1 MRGKSVVSEDNVT
14 DAGAIVGKVGV
25 GVLRAVAPGAVAWL
39 KTQVAGKTILFVGP
53 SRAGKTSF
61 INYLRSGSYTD
72 PSDGIPRTQ
81 NTKNTGSLQLKS
93 PNGMLSIDLKKI
105 VDTKGQDF
113 PRAHAELVSKYRPH
127 ALCVLADASSDWS
140 SSNSNPDK
148 NGRAWLEEFLEGI
161 CEIRQT
167 DHNIFRRLKSFTVLV
182 NKSDLVTDE
191 SVRNRRSKQI
201 KLITKTY
208 FRGGTGRISDMLNV
222 KFLSLIEDH
231 DKGQSAAKAA
241 LTVFTPFVRD

>member
-1 MRGKSVVSEDNVT
+1 VGGSVVGEESVA

-39 KTQVAGKTILFVGP
+39 KTQVAGKTVLFVGP

-61 INYLRSGSYTD
+61 INYLRSGAYTD
-72 PSDGIPRTQ
+72 PSDGVPRTQ
-81 NTKNTGSLQLKS
+81 NTKNIGSLQLKS
-93 PNGMLSIDLKKI
+93 PNGMVSIDLKKI
-105 VDTKGQDF
+105 IDTKGQDF
-113 PRAHAELVSKYRPH
+113 PRSHATLVSKYRPH
-127 ALCVLADASSDWS
+127 ALCILADASSDWS
-140 SSNSNPDK
+140 SSGSNPDK

-161 CEIRQT
+161 CEIRQ
-167 DHNIFRRLKSFTVLV
+167 DDPHIFRRLKSFTILV
-182 NKSDLVTDE
+182 NKSDLVSDNNVQIKRIE
-191 SVRNRRSKQI
+191 QI